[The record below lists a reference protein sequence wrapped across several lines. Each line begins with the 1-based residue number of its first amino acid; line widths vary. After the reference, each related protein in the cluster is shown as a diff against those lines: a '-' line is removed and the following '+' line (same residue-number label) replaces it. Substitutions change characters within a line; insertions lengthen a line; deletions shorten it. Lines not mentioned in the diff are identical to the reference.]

1 MHPPSTTTRL
11 LCDRC
16 QRPLRSCLCQ
26 WIRPTHNQIPV
37 LVLQH
42 PAEAGHAKGS
52 ARLLRLSLLDCHCA
66 VGEAFDPL
74 ALSAWL
80 SPGTV
85 LLYPASH
92 TAAQH
97 VPEPSDPIRR
107 LVVLDGTWRQS
118 RQQLHLNP
126 WLRSLSRLP
135 LHDPPDSLYGVR
147 KAQRPGQRST
157 LEATCLALGALEA
170 RPAHYAPLLQGFAGW
185 VQTLQAATL
194 TA

>member
-1 MHPPSTTTRL
+1 MR
-11 LCDRC
+11 
-16 QRPLRSCLCQ
+16 
-26 WIRPTHNQIPV
+26 NQIPV

-66 VGEAFDPL
+66 VGETFDPL

-80 SPGTV
+80 VPGTV
-85 LLYPASH
+85 LLYPETHSATRVVAGPS
-92 TAAQH
+92 
-97 VPEPSDPIRR
+97 EPVRR

-118 RQQLHLNP
+118 RQLLHLNP
-126 WLRSLSRLP
+126 WLQSLPRLP

-157 LEATCLALGALEA
+157 LEATCLALGNLES

-194 TA
+194 KV